1 MAKGEVLGKPEL
13 CYVVIGEQDVIH
25 DDCNAVNSSPSVW
38 EGCLLPMRYW
48 HL

>member
-25 DDCNAVNSSPSVW
+25 DCNAVNSSPSVW